1 VNGNVK
7 LGRAAARSGEWVQH
21 FSNASCFFT
30 DFSIHTVG
38 LQHVASEQEGL
49 IAIIDMID
57 YFDVTALR
65 VYTTVHCDTNTSITS
80 IQTV

>member
-1 VNGNVK
+1 MGPTFFK
-7 LGRAAARSGEWVQH
+7 CFL
-21 FSNASCFFT
+21 FFT

-49 IAIIDMID
+49 IATIDMID

-65 VYTTVHCDTNTSITS
+65 VYTTVHCNTNSLRLLRLYRLSKAALLIKMPL
-80 IQTV
+80 